1 MNNCSLSIFTFCSSA
16 LENRLDPSS
25 TGAPKLSVKECM
37 ETSLGSERLAVKDD
51 LDLPNFRATP
61 APIGVLQE
69 RNLEIV
75 SAASLD

>member
-1 MNNCSLSIFTFCSSA
+1 
-16 LENRLDPSS
+16 
-25 TGAPKLSVKECM
+25 M

-51 LDLPNFRATP
+51 LDLPNFRAAP
-61 APIGVLQE
+61 APVGVLQE